1 MIRYSLPRLLPLVPI
16 GAACL
21 AFNASAAFGRAAAA
35 QQTNVLWY
43 AQPARS
49 WMTEALPIG
58 NGSLGGMLFG
68 LTEHRAHSIQC
79 QYPLDR

>member
-1 MIRYSLPRLLPLVPI
+1 MSRFLLPFLSLLF
-16 GAACL
+16 GSL
-21 AFNASAAFGRAAAA
+21 AAFGQAATA

-49 WMTEALPIG
+49 WMTEPLPIG

-68 LTEHRAHSIQC
+68 LPGTERVRSRP
-79 QYPLDR
+79 YLFP